1 MTKRFKYISLIL
13 ILSLMI
19 TNLAFPSNSM
29 IGLAEENKEFT
40 LYFYWETSETE
51 PDPILYLNIW
61 NHTGITFGTDAK
73 TSNDF
78 GWAHEQG
85 ILQSVPNNKNWYS
98 IPLMIIGTQDD
109 GFDIYHNGST
119 EDHKAI
125 TYDNQWNNTQD
136 YATIIQG
143 EKNAYAVKDGKLYTD
158 LQAAG
163 LILDTGNDDT
173 SISLASLQKLIASI
187 PTDYTTMG
195 FTSDS
200 VAAVTT
206 ALESAN
212 ALIEENSQETAKI
225 EQAYQALTSALDNLI
240 FSSDLFIQ
248 KIDNYDKNSIRGMDV
263 SSYLSIMKSFEK
275 VRENMKK
282 AGASQEEINS
292 IGFKDW
298 NGNVLNEQGFFDL
311 LAQSGVNYI
320 RLRIWNDPYNAAGKG
335 YGGGNN
341 DLEKAIEMGN
351 YITRAGM
358 KILIDFHLSDF
369 WADPGKQKAPKA
381 WKDYSVDQKVEAVSN
396 FIADSLTKLITENNI
411 NVAMV
416 QVGNETNNGVCG
428 ESDWE
433 NMKKIFD
440 AGCKAVHQFDGVLAA
455 IHFTDPQREGNLMS
469 FADNLADYDS
479 NGDGEKEGVD
489 YDILASSYYPNSHG
503 TMENINKVLA
513 DIAKKYDKYVMVA
526 ETAWANCNQ
535 DGDGFGDA
543 AYNKGEYV
551 DYNVTVQGQA
561 NAIRDV
567 ANAVSTIDVTLEN
580 GKKAALGFFYWEP
593 AWIPVQSL
601 YDNNGNLKENVK
613 EITEENKTLWEEFG
627 SGWASSYSAEY
638 DPDDAGFWY
647 GGSSMDSQAV
657 FDFNGNPLPVLYVY
671 NPNFLAYGAKGKEI
685 KPDGYTSKEIEIEVG
700 KTVTSLLPKTVT
712 VNYNDSSTREE
723 EVLWEQKDIDNINK
737 KAETNDGIGSYTIY
751 GTLTENTSFPVE
763 LMVHILPINLL
774 TDPSFEQEPSLWKIT
789 GDGASIRSGETSRS
803 GETCLHF
810 WYGTDFTFSASNTTT
825 VEKAGYYNA
834 SIYMQGLASA
844 GTREGESLKLTAS
857 TANKQYSS
865 KDATLGGWQN
875 WQQVNV
881 EDIYISPAMIKEG
894 KNTITL
900 TIEAKLNA
908 EAWGTMDDTTLY
920 LNKEDTSNDTNNK
933 PEDNK
938 PEDNKPE
945 DNKPNVPNNSGSSS
959 NNNSGNYGTTSPSNT
974 QTITTPTENKPEDD
988 TKKDTETDSKED
1000 QTKPNIDTN
1009 KDTNTNTENK
1019 NTNTTNSQKNKNS
1032 KKDNKKK
1039 TTEKKKIITI
1049 NKNMKPSKT
1058 KISIKKG
1065 KKIQLKLSKGLSGKV
1080 SFFSKDKKIA
1090 TVSKKG
1096 IITTKK
1102 KGKVQ
1107 IVIQKRKKKTIIT
1120 LTIK

>member
-13 ILSLMI
+13 ILSLII
-19 TNLAFPSNSM
+19 TNLALPSNSM
-29 IGLAEENKEFT
+29 IGLAEESKEFT

-51 PDPILYLNIW
+51 PDPTLYLNIW

-85 ILQSVPNNKNWYS
+85 ILQSVPNNTNWYS

-163 LILDTGNDDT
+163 LIIDTGNDDT

-187 PTDYTTMG
+187 PMDYTTMG

-225 EQAYQALTSALDNLI
+225 EEAYQALTSALDNLI

-275 VRENMKK
+275 VRENMEK
-282 AGASQEEINS
+282 AGASQDEINS

-298 NGNVLNEQGFFDL
+298 NGNVLDEQGFFDL

-320 RLRIWNDPYNAAGKG
+320 RLRVWNDPYNAAGKG

-341 DLEKAIEMGN
+341 DLDTAIEMGK
-351 YITRAGM
+351 YITGAGM
-358 KILIDFHLSDF
+358 KLLIDFHLSDF

-381 WKDYSVDQKVEAVSN
+381 WKNYSVDQKVEAVSN
-396 FIADSLTKLITENNI
+396 FITDSLTKLITENKI
-411 NVAMV
+411 HVAMV
-416 QVGNETNNGVCG
+416 QVGNETNNGICG

-489 YDILASSYYPNSHG
+489 YDVLASSYYPNSHG

-601 YDNNGNLKENVK
+601 YDTNGNLKENSK
-613 EITEENKTLWEEFG
+613 EITEENEALWEEFG

-638 DPDDAGFWY
+638 DPDDAGFW
-647 GGSSMDSQAV
+647 
-657 FDFNGNPLPVLYVY
+657 
-671 NPNFLAYGAKGKEI
+671 
-685 KPDGYTSKEIEIEVG
+685 
-700 KTVTSLLPKTVT
+700 
-712 VNYNDSSTREE
+712 
-723 EVLWEQKDIDNINK
+723 
-737 KAETNDGIGSYTIY
+737 
-751 GTLTENTSFPVE
+751 
-763 LMVHILPINLL
+763 
-774 TDPSFEQEPSLWKIT
+774 
-789 GDGASIRSGETSRS
+789 
-803 GETCLHF
+803 
-810 WYGTDFTFSASNTTT
+810 
-825 VEKAGYYNA
+825 
-834 SIYMQGLASA
+834 
-844 GTREGESLKLTAS
+844 
-857 TANKQYSS
+857 
-865 KDATLGGWQN
+865 
-875 WQQVNV
+875 
-881 EDIYISPAMIKEG
+881 
-894 KNTITL
+894 
-900 TIEAKLNA
+900 
-908 EAWGTMDDTTLY
+908 
-920 LNKEDTSNDTNNK
+920 
-933 PEDNK
+933 
-938 PEDNKPE
+938 
-945 DNKPNVPNNSGSSS
+945 
-959 NNNSGNYGTTSPSNT
+959 
-974 QTITTPTENKPEDD
+974 
-988 TKKDTETDSKED
+988 
-1000 QTKPNIDTN
+1000 
-1009 KDTNTNTENK
+1009 
-1019 NTNTTNSQKNKNS
+1019 
-1032 KKDNKKK
+1032 
-1039 TTEKKKIITI
+1039 
-1049 NKNMKPSKT
+1049 
-1058 KISIKKG
+1058 
-1065 KKIQLKLSKGLSGKV
+1065 
-1080 SFFSKDKKIA
+1080 
-1090 TVSKKG
+1090 
-1096 IITTKK
+1096 
-1102 KGKVQ
+1102 
-1107 IVIQKRKKKTIIT
+1107 
-1120 LTIK
+1120 

>member
-40 LYFYWETSETE
+40 LYFYWETNETE

-187 PTDYTTMG
+187 PMDYTTMG

-225 EQAYQALTSALDNLI
+225 EEAYQALTSALDNLI

-275 VRENMKK
+275 VRENMEK

-298 NGNVLNEQGFFDL
+298 NGNVLDEQGFFDL

-396 FIADSLTKLITENNI
+396 FIADSLTKLISENNI

-469 FADNLADYDS
+469 FVDNLADYDS

-543 AYNKGEYV
+543 TYNKGEYV

-647 GGSSMDSQAV
+647 GGSSMDPQAV

-723 EVLWEQKDIDNINK
+723 KVLWEQKDIDNINK

-774 TDPSFEQEPSLWKIT
+774 TDPSFEQEPSL
-789 GDGASIRSGETSRS
+789 
-803 GETCLHF
+803 
-810 WYGTDFTFSASNTTT
+810 
-825 VEKAGYYNA
+825 
-834 SIYMQGLASA
+834 
-844 GTREGESLKLTAS
+844 
-857 TANKQYSS
+857 
-865 KDATLGGWQN
+865 
-875 WQQVNV
+875 
-881 EDIYISPAMIKEG
+881 
-894 KNTITL
+894 
-900 TIEAKLNA
+900 
-908 EAWGTMDDTTLY
+908 
-920 LNKEDTSNDTNNK
+920 
-933 PEDNK
+933 
-938 PEDNKPE
+938 
-945 DNKPNVPNNSGSSS
+945 
-959 NNNSGNYGTTSPSNT
+959 
-974 QTITTPTENKPEDD
+974 
-988 TKKDTETDSKED
+988 
-1000 QTKPNIDTN
+1000 
-1009 KDTNTNTENK
+1009 
-1019 NTNTTNSQKNKNS
+1019 
-1032 KKDNKKK
+1032 
-1039 TTEKKKIITI
+1039 
-1049 NKNMKPSKT
+1049 
-1058 KISIKKG
+1058 
-1065 KKIQLKLSKGLSGKV
+1065 
-1080 SFFSKDKKIA
+1080 
-1090 TVSKKG
+1090 
-1096 IITTKK
+1096 
-1102 KGKVQ
+1102 
-1107 IVIQKRKKKTIIT
+1107 
-1120 LTIK
+1120 

>member
-1 MTKRFKYISLIL
+1 
-13 ILSLMI
+13 MI

-40 LYFYWETSETE
+40 LYFYWETNETE

-163 LILDTGNDDT
+163 LILDTENDDT
-173 SISLASLQKLIASI
+173 
-187 PTDYTTMG
+187 
-195 FTSDS
+195 
-200 VAAVTT
+200 
-206 ALESAN
+206 
-212 ALIEENSQETAKI
+212 
-225 EQAYQALTSALDNLI
+225 
-240 FSSDLFIQ
+240 
-248 KIDNYDKNSIRGMDV
+248 
-263 SSYLSIMKSFEK
+263 
-275 VRENMKK
+275 
-282 AGASQEEINS
+282 
-292 IGFKDW
+292 
-298 NGNVLNEQGFFDL
+298 
-311 LAQSGVNYI
+311 QSGVNYI

-341 DLEKAIEMGN
+341 DLEKTIEMGN

-543 AYNKGEYV
+543 TYNKGEYV

-613 EITEENKTLWEEFG
+613 EITEENKTFWEEFG

-671 NPNFLAYGAKGKEI
+671 NPNFLAYGAKGKKI

-900 TIEAKLNA
+900 TIQAKLNA
-908 EAWGTMDDTTLY
+908 EAWGTIDDTTLY

-945 DNKPNVPNNSGSSS
+945 GNKPNVPNNSGSSS

-1107 IVIQKRKKKTIIT
+1107 IVIQKGKKKTIIT

>member
-40 LYFYWETSETE
+40 LYFYWETNETE

-187 PTDYTTMG
+187 PMDYTTMG

-298 NGNVLNEQGFFDL
+298 NGNVLDEQGFFDL

-381 WKDYSVDQKVEAVSN
+381 WKDYSVDQKVEAVSK
-396 FIADSLTKLITENNI
+396 FITDSLTKLITENNI

-503 TMENINKVLA
+503 TMKNINKVLA

-543 AYNKGEYV
+543 TYNKGEYV

-647 GGSSMDSQAV
+647 GGSSMDPQAV

-723 EVLWEQKDIDNINK
+723 KVLWEQKDIDNINK

-908 EAWGTMDDTTLY
+908 EAWGTIDDAMLY
-920 LNKEDTSNDTNNK
+920 LNKEDTSNDNNK
-933 PEDNK
+933 PDDNK

-974 QTITTPTENKPEDD
+974 QTITTPTENEPEDD

-1107 IVIQKRKKKTIIT
+1107 IVIQKGKKKTIIT